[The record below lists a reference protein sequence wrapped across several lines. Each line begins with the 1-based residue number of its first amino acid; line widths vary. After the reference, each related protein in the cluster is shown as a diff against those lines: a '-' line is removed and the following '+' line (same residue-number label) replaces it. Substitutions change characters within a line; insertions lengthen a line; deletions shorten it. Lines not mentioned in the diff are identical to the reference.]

1 MLRHISSGNNRY
13 RGMIPKDALHISLI
27 LAFTI
32 WILYHLTY
40 TYDTN
45 AIVDSYMQVIA
56 RQQYKMVQETRDIER
71 KIVGTIHDEDRDDSE
86 EGEREKRIKENEARE
101 RSFKDDDASSAVL
114 HDNQIMGI
122 KEELPSEIATEFD
135 IILGNGTINQTDVQ
149 KKNISHLGITFSDK
163 SDEKIE
169 DVHKNE
175 NVLLVN
181 LNIHGGDATDK
192 QNRGGGGV

>member
-1 MLRHISSGNNRY
+1 MLRHLSSGNNRY

-45 AIVDSYMQVIA
+45 AIVDGYMQAIA
-56 RQQYKMVQETRDIER
+56 RQQYKMVHESRDIER
-71 KIVGTIHDEDRDDSE
+71 KIVDTMHEDRDDSE
-86 EGEREKRIKENEARE
+86 EGERENRIKENEARE

-114 HDNQIMGI
+114 HDNQITGI

-149 KKNISHLGITFSDK
+149 KNTSHLGSFSDK
-163 SDEKIE
+163 SDEIE
-169 DVHKNE
+169 DVDKNE

-181 LNIHGGDATDK
+181 LNETYVHGEDATDK
-192 QNRGGGGV
+192 QNRIKN

>member
-1 MLRHISSGNNRY
+1 MLRHSSSGNNRY

-45 AIVDSYMQVIA
+45 AIVDGYMQVIA
-56 RQQYKMVQETRDIER
+56 RQQYKMVQESRDIER
-71 KIVGTIHDEDRDDSE
+71 KIVDTMHEDRDDSE
-86 EGEREKRIKENEARE
+86 EGEIEKRIKENEARE

-114 HDNQIMGI
+114 HDNQITGI

-149 KKNISHLGITFSDK
+149 KNISHLGSFSEK
-163 SDEKIE
+163 SDEIE
-169 DVHKNE
+169 DVDKNE

-181 LNIHGGDATDK
+181 LNETYVHGEEATDK
-192 QNRGGGGV
+192 QNRIKK